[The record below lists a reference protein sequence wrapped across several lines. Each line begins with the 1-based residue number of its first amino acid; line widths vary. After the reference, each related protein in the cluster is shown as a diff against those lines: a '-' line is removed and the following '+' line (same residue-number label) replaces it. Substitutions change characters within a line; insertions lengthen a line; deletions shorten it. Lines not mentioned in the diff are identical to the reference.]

1 LPHAAAALED
11 ASAACNNS
19 PESGAYAMKV
29 IFVRH
34 AQAEPRGQGLAD
46 ADRRLV
52 KEGRQQA
59 RITAKALDAIGEK
72 VELVLTSP
80 LARARE
86 TAAELDRT
94 LVELLDKG
102 TSGICLVGHAPT
114 LGDYIARLIGV
125 KAGLSETVDLTKSG
139 AGCVEI
145 EKPTKPLVG
154 TLKWLL
160 RRDHLAALAGK
171 G

>member
-1 LPHAAAALED
+1 
-11 ASAACNNS
+11 
-19 PESGAYAMKV
+19 MKV

-86 TAAELDRT
+86 TAAELVNIWKIEEPQDLPALGTDFDAREMDRT